1 MCVFVSSYPVNDLCT
16 LCDSFND
23 LCTLCVAI
31 ANILRAGL
39 QAIALA
45 FASKTCLLD
54 GRYRRP
60 LSIHNTLEPS
70 EEKRSKDNTSRFIPF
85 LGLSTYDINLYLFK
99 QLKSP
104 LQDKKPHVATYTV
117 IDIYTSTT

>member
-1 MCVFVSSYPVNDLCT
+1 MSVT
-16 LCDSFND
+16 
-23 LCTLCVAI
+23 VAI
-31 ANILRAGL
+31 ANTLRAGL

-45 FASKTCLLD
+45 FAFKTCLPD
-54 GRYRRP
+54 GRYRRL
-60 LSIHNTLEPS
+60 LSIHTTLEPS

-117 IDIYTSTT
+117 IDTYTSTT